1 MRAKLPPILD
11 SMPRFRMFAL
21 VALLVLPVAC
31 GGNSNS
37 SLDRSQRAL
46 VIGITAMGK
55 YTMFQGVYKASKGT
69 DVRLKVYSATADTV
83 RVQGYEKTGTIQPG
97 GIVQIEF
104 IADKVG
110 RFDVEMQRTHQKLIQ
125 LRVS

>member
-1 MRAKLPPILD
+1 
-11 SMPRFRMFAL
+11 MFGL
-21 VALLVLPVAC
+21 VALLVLTVAC
-31 GGNSNS
+31 GGNSNA
-37 SLDRSQRAL
+37 SLEPGQRAL

-55 YTMFQGVYKASKGT
+55 YTMFQGVYKVSKGT
-69 DVRLKVYSATADTV
+69 DIRLKVYSAKADTV
-83 RVQGYEKTGTIQPG
+83 HVQGYEKTGTIQAG
-97 GIVQIEF
+97 GLVQIEF